1 LCALD
6 SGAGGRA
13 LKAEV
18 GLVALEDGMARTRR
32 PDNGQAGPYDMG
44 APSTAVRPTLPGPA

>member
-1 LCALD
+1 
-6 SGAGGRA
+6 
-13 LKAEV
+13 
-18 GLVALEDGMARTRR
+18 LVALEDGMARTRR